1 MNHNP
6 FLSALN
12 QFSSDFELVAN
23 KETELL
29 AKKNIL
35 EQKLEKALLIN
46 NKNINQESSL
56 SKLTGVL
63 KQSVKVNLKS
73 WNDALEDSLPMK
85 ALSEQFTDRI
95 ILLVFGK
102 VNAGKSSFCNF
113 LAEQFPADQ
122 VKRFC
127 FNKGKVQYFESNEK
141 FAEGVTETT
150 ATIQGVEL
158 GNNLVLLDSPGLHSV
173 NDENG
178 DLTRQYT
185 DCADAVLWLSPS
197 TSPGQVQELQD
208 LKDELEKKKPL
219 QPVITRSDEII
230 EEDWCD
236 IKNDIITSLKNK
248 TESNRKLQEGD
259 VLGRVKQL
267 GFNKLVKECVSISVH
282 AYNESDKK
290 QTDLQQA
297 GLYKLFERLVVII
310 DEAKSYKVKKASQQV
325 INFLNNQVIAPLEK
339 NIKPQVNK
347 LSAETKETI
356 NNLNKKKT
364 HFAAEVTAEVAVEI
378 PNIVNKHKNSQN
390 KEAIADELNIV
401 VESTLNRVL
410 TRELRALVNN
420 IHKVSSTFSPDGLG
434 DFKDIT
440 IDIEQKKGAI
450 GKAVTAGAGGVG
462 GAYGGAALGTLIFP
476 GVGTVVG
483 AFIGGFLGGAAG
495 NGIGEY
501 FEETEII
508 QEKVAVSTEAV
519 IQETTVNV
527 KNLLPELVGNV
538 IDEVI
543 QSISPV
549 ESFCLQLSSAIDEF
563 NQDVKNLQSTNVL
576 EGTYS

>member
-1 MNHNP
+1 MSSNP
-6 FLSALN
+6 FIIALN
-12 QFSSDFELVAN
+12 QFSNDFELVAN

-29 AKKNIL
+29 VKKNIL
-35 EQKLEKALLIN
+35 EQKLEKSLLVN

-63 KQSVKVNLKS
+63 KQSVKVNLKN

-127 FNKGKVQYFESNEK
+127 FNKGKVQYFKNNEK

-150 ATIQGVEL
+150 STIQGIEL

-173 NDENG
+173 TDENG

-248 TESNRKLQEGD
+248 TESNRKLQEDD

-267 GFNKLVKECVSISVH
+267 GLNKLVKECVSISVH

-310 DEAKSYKVKKASQQV
+310 DEAKAYKVKKASQQV

-339 NIKPQVNK
+339 NIKPQINK

-364 HFAAEVTAEVAVEI
+364 HFSAEITAEVAFDVPSIVE
-378 PNIVNKHKNSQN
+378 KYKDSQN
-390 KEAIADELNIV
+390 KKAIALELNTVI
-401 VESTLNRVL
+401 EKSIHKVL
-410 TRELRALVNN
+410 ERELKSLVNN
-420 IHKVSSTFSPDGLG
+420 IQEVSSSLSPESLG
-434 DFKDIT
+434 SFEDVT
-440 IDIEQKKGAI
+440 IDIEQKKGSI
-450 GKAVTAGAGGVG
+450 GKAATAGAAGIG

-476 GVGTVVG
+476 GVGTFV
-483 AFIGGFLGGAAG
+483 GGFLGGLLGGAAG
-495 NGIGEY
+495 NSVGDY
-501 FEETEII
+501 FEETEIVK
-508 QEKVAVSTEAV
+508 EKVAVSTEAI
-519 IQETTVNV
+519 IQQTTVNV
-527 KNLLPELVGNV
+527 KKLLPELVGNV

-543 QSISPV
+543 QSIAPI
-549 ESFCLQLSSAIDEF
+549 ESFCLQLSSSIDEF
-563 NQDVKNLQSTNVL
+563 NQDVKYLQSTKKL
-576 EGTYS
+576 EGVH